1 MELQGKITQ
10 VLPLQSGV
18 SQATGNSWQKQDYVI
33 AYYWFPNQ
41 TQPTQMVFSVFGA
54 DRIKQFNIHA
64 GDEVTISYHIE
75 GHEYNGRWFNEIRC
89 ISVTK
94 TFDAEA
100 ANNPAQPA
108 QAPQGSQQA
117 LQQAQ
122 TASTA
127 QQPAVQP
134 FPPQTDANGNVVN
147 QEKDDL
153 PF

>member
-41 TQPTQMVFSVFGA
+41 TQPTQMVFGVFGA

-89 ISVTK
+89 TSVTK
-94 TFDAEA
+94 TFDSQA
-100 ANNPAQPA
+100 ANNAAQPA
-108 QAPQGSQQA
+108 QTLQEA

-122 TASTA
+122 TASTT

-134 FPPQTDANGNVVN
+134 FPPQTDANGNVVTPAN
-147 QEKDDL
+147 DDL